1 MTNQNATTYKSLFV
15 TRANKLGND
24 IIKDIALGKDSLIYR
39 ACSELTNL
47 PNDELVEKGYKFMF
61 ETNKKGEWIKK
72 REFKNDTSAWK
83 FIVENIVELSNYAK
97 SDIAKNSKVNS
108 PRGLVSKYN
117 ASIRP
122 AVEKSQVGTSEEVAE
137 VSEVAENSKRTKSET
152 LKNFADIWLKE
163 HNEDLLAMIEFAMSE
178 EGAKISDYSVEQKSK
193 VA

>member
-1 MTNQNATTYKSLFV
+1 MTNQNAVTYKSLFV

-24 IIKDIALGKDSLIYR
+24 IIKDISNGKDSLIYR

-83 FIVENIVELSNYAK
+83 FIVENIVEISEYAK

-122 AVEKSQVGTSEEVAE
+122 AVEKSQVGT
-137 VSEVAENSKRTKSET
+137 
-152 LKNFADIWLKE
+152 
-163 HNEDLLAMIEFAMSE
+163 
-178 EGAKISDYSVEQKSK
+178 
-193 VA
+193 

>member
-1 MTNQNATTYKSLFV
+1 MTNLNANTYKSFFV
-15 TRANKLGND
+15 TRTDRLNND
-24 IIKDIALGKDSLIYR
+24 IFKDLSKGKDSLVYR

-47 PNDELVEKGYKFMF
+47 SNDELVEKGYKFMF

-72 REFKNDTSAWK
+72 REFKNDTSAHK
-83 FIVENIVELSNYAK
+83 FIVENIDLVSEFAK
-97 SDIAKNSKVNS
+97 SDNAKNSKVNGV
-108 PRGLVSKYN
+108 RGVQSKVN

-122 AVEKSQVGTSEEVAE
+122 KVEKSQVGTSEEVSE
-137 VSEVAENSKRTKSET
+137 VSEVAETTKRTKSET

>member
-1 MTNQNATTYKSLFV
+1 MTNQNAITYKSLFV

-24 IIKDIALGKDSLIYR
+24 IIKDIPNGKDSLIYR

-83 FIVENIVELSNYAK
+83 FIVENIVEISEYAK

-122 AVEKSQVGTSEEVAE
+122 KVEKSQVGTSEEVAE
-137 VSEVAENSKRTKSET
+137 VSEVAETSKRTKSET

>member
-1 MTNQNATTYKSLFV
+1 MTYQNAVTYKSLFV

-24 IIKDIALGKDSLIYR
+24 IIKDISNGKDSLIYR

-47 PNDELVEKGYKFMF
+47 PNEELVEKGYKFMF
-61 ETNKKGEWIKK
+61 ETNKKGQWIKK

-83 FIVENIVELSNYAK
+83 FIVENIVEISEYAK

-137 VSEVAENSKRTKSET
+137 SSEVAETSKRTKSET

-178 EGAKISDYSVEQKSK
+178 EGAKISDYSVEQKAK

>member
-1 MTNQNATTYKSLFV
+1 MTNQNAITYKSLFV

-24 IIKDIALGKDSLIYR
+24 IIKDISNGKDSLIYR

-83 FIVENIVELSNYAK
+83 FIVENIVEISEYAK

-122 AVEKSQVGTSEEVAE
+122 KVEKSQVGTSEEVAE
-137 VSEVAENSKRTKSET
+137 VSEVAETSKRTKSET

>member
-1 MTNQNATTYKSLFV
+1 MTNLNANTYKSFFV

-24 IIKDIALGKDSLIYR
+24 IIKDISNGKDSLVYK
-39 ACSELTNL
+39 ACLELTTFE
-47 PNDELVEKGYKFMF
+47 NDTLVESGYKFMF
-61 ETNKKGEWIKK
+61 ETNKKGQWIKK

-122 AVEKSQVGTSEEVAE
+122 TVEKSQVGTSEEVAE
-137 VSEVAENSKRTKSET
+137 SSEVAETSKRTKSET

>member
-1 MTNQNATTYKSLFV
+1 MTNLNANTYKSFFV

-24 IIKDIALGKDSLIYR
+24 IIKDISKGKDSLVYN
-39 ACSELTNL
+39 ACSELTTLSNE
-47 PNDELVEKGYKFMF
+47 ELVEKGYKFMF

-72 REFKNDTSAWK
+72 REFKNDTSAHK

-122 AVEKSQVGTSEEVAE
+122 AVEKSQVGTSEESSE
-137 VSEVAENSKRTKSET
+137 VSETSKRTKSET